1 MVIGLTGGIGSG
13 KSTVLQM
20 FKELG
25 AVIYIADVEAKK
37 LMNTDEELQLE
48 IIKLLGDQAYSSKK
62 LNKEYVASKVFN
74 DTKLLQKLNALV
86 HPKVQE
92 HFKNFLNQHPN
103 DIIIYEA
110 AILFESGSN
119 SFCDYII
126 TVVADE
132 NVRINRL
139 LKRDKLTKEQIKQ
152 RIQNQT
158 DDEFKILQSNVV
170 LKNHELEH
178 TREQVKTIYDLVI
191 KLQ

>member
-170 LKNHELEH
+170 LENHELEH

>member
-1 MVIGLTGGIGSG
+1 MIVGLTGGIGSG

-20 FKELG
+20 FKKLG
-25 AVIYIADVEAKK
+25 AVIYIADDEAKN

-48 IIKLLGDQAYSSKK
+48 IIKLLGKQAYISKK
-62 LNKEYVASKVFN
+62 LNKKYIASKVFN
-74 DTKLLQKLNALV
+74 DTTLLQKLNALV

-92 HFKNFLNQHPN
+92 HFKNFANKHLN

-139 LKRDKLTKEQIKQ
+139 LKRDMLTKEQIKQ
-152 RIQNQT
+152 RIQNQM
-158 DDEFKILQSNVV
+158 DDEFKILHSNFV
-170 LKNHELEH
+170 LKNHELVH
-178 TREQVKTIYDLVI
+178 TKEQVKTIYDLLL
-191 KLQ
+191 KLK

>member
-92 HFKNFLNQHPN
+92 HFKNFLNKYFDLV
-103 DIIIYEA
+103 DIIALKKKSNCKNTKYSHYV
-110 AILFESGSN
+110 ILFG
-119 SFCDYII
+119 
-126 TVVADE
+126 
-132 NVRINRL
+132 
-139 LKRDKLTKEQIKQ
+139 
-152 RIQNQT
+152 
-158 DDEFKILQSNVV
+158 
-170 LKNHELEH
+170 
-178 TREQVKTIYDLVI
+178 
-191 KLQ
+191 